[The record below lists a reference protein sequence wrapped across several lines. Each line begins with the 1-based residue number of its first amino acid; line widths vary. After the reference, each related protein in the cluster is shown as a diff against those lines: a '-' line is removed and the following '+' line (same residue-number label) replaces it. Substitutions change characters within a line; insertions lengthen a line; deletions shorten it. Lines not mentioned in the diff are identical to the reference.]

1 MSLTVSDCLKLPSL
15 RAAKVVAGHA
25 GLSHIVNNVS
35 VLEIYDAALFS
46 LDAAVND
53 SDMTLTSFG
62 AIADDYA
69 LQCKHIEHMHHCG
82 DAAVVI
88 YYVGIFLKEIHPSLI
103 ETADRLGFPLILMPE
118 GRMDC
123 FYREVLYDVYK
134 AIFHAKNKEK
144 DLINHVVALFSRL
157 PVDRK
162 NLPNLLRLIS
172 DSLKC
177 TVLLSDTVMNNV
189 CLSKYPASN
198 DITASDIHQIYENT
212 NCSDAHG
219 AESVW
224 QERPLRI
231 FRVPFTA
238 FEYRNFSI
246 YAIDESGFLTMDDMY
261 DVVALLEIFSKL
273 WDLDADNILE
283 NSLISSI
290 LDGDSE
296 KMRQISAKLS
306 IDIHAINTSIFLRPA
321 FSGLEPQDKLRLQRE
336 MVQQIKTCSDDWGKT
351 VIVDTYESLIVSFT
365 MYSSTNNTD
374 KEYLQ
379 DMTERLDTLC
389 TNYTIS
395 FFPCDNKAEETRKT
409 YLLYSETIPLAI
421 RIFPWRKLFSYG
433 DILFAHQCESL
444 CCEKEDA
451 FRICRNILKPLLEDA
466 DSDALLETL
475 TVFYLDEDC
484 DVKNTAARL
493 YVHRNTIQYRLT
505 KVRAITNFKTNDMLA
520 NHLMHQAVA
529 CYRLHPELFAL

>member
-15 RAAKVVAGHA
+15 RSAKVIAGHK
-25 GLSHIVNNVS
+25 GLSNIVNNVS
-35 VLEIYDAALFS
+35 VLEIYDAELFS
-46 LDAAVND
+46 LEAPVND
-53 SDMTLTSFG
+53 SDMTLTSFR
-62 AIADDYA
+62 AIADNYE
-69 LQCKHIEHMHHCG
+69 LQCKHIEQMHSLG

-88 YYVGIFLKEIHPSLI
+88 YYVGIYLKEIHPSLI
-103 ETADRLGFPLILMPE
+103 ETADRLGFPLIIMPE
-118 GRMDC
+118 GRIDC

-144 DLINHVVALFSRL
+144 DLINNVVALFSRL
-157 PVDRK
+157 PEDRK
-162 NLPNLLRLIS
+162 NLTNLLRLIS

-198 DITASDIHQIYENT
+198 DITASDIHQLYEKT
-212 NCSDAHG
+212 GCSDSHG
-219 AESVW
+219 AESLW
-224 QERPLRI
+224 QGRVLRI
-231 FRVPFTA
+231 FRLPFTV

-246 YAIDESGFLTMDDMY
+246 YAIDEFGSLTMDDMY
-261 DVVALLEIFSKL
+261 DVVELLEIFSKL
-273 WDLDADNILE
+273 WNLDADNILE

-296 KMRQISAKLS
+296 KMRQISTKLS
-306 IDIHAINTSIFLRPA
+306 IDIRTINTSVFLRP
-321 FSGLEPQDKLRLQRE
+321 SLIGLEPQDKLRLQRE
-336 MVQQIKTCSDDWGKT
+336 MVQQIKSCSEDWGKT
-351 VIVDTYESLIVSFT
+351 VIVDTYESLIVSFI
-365 MYSSTNNTD
+365 MYSSTDNTD
-374 KEYLQ
+374 REYLQ

-421 RIFPWRKLFSYG
+421 SIFPDRKLFSYG
-433 DILFAHQCESL
+433 DILFAHQCETI
-444 CCEKEDA
+444 CREKNDS

-475 TVFYLDEDC
+475 SVYYLDASCE
-484 DVKNTAARL
+484 VKATASQL
-493 YVHRNTIQYRLT
+493 FVHRNTIQYRLA
-505 KVRAITNFKTNDMLA
+505 KIHAITNFKTDDFLSN
-520 NHLMHQAVA
+520 NLMYQAIA
-529 CYRLHPELFAL
+529 CYRLHPELFEV